1 MLEPRLYPKLGVPA
15 DVRHLVDPVDVVP
28 TYPQTDARRYGAP
41 VQNPVRS
48 LLADT
53 RQASGPP
60 CGVTTSDV
68 LHPDA
73 PVVGRASA
81 TGRRLV
87 SGTNRF
93 SKTTIAPVVPGGVS

>member
-1 MLEPRLYPKLGVPA
+1 MACVPE
-15 DVRHLVDPVDVVP
+15 DVRHLVDPVVVVP

-48 LLADT
+48 LLSDT

-93 SKTTIAPVVPGGVS
+93 SKTTMAPVVPCGVS